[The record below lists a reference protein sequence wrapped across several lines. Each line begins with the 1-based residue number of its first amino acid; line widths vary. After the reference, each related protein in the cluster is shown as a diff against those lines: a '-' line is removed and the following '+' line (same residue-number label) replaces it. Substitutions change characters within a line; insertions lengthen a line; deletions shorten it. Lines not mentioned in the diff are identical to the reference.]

1 MMAKKTEMAEV
12 AGKSLRLERRKVA
25 DLIVYENNPRIIED
39 AVPLVAES
47 IRQCGYI
54 TPIVIDED
62 GVILAGHT
70 RLAALK
76 ETGADECEVIVAEG
90 LTDEQ
95 RRKYRLLDNKTG
107 EIASWDKAK
116 LREEIADLDFNGFD
130 FGQCDILPGSFEE
143 FDEEDGDG
151 DGTRKQR
158 TVICP
163 RCKAEVPA

>member
-1 MMAKKTEMAEV
+1 MAKRADKAEV
-12 AGKSLRLERRKVA
+12 AGKSLRLERRKL
-25 DLIVYENNPRIIED
+25 DTLIQYENNPRDIEE

-70 RLAALK
+70 RYQALR
-76 ETGADECEVIVAEG
+76 EVGADECEVIVAEG
-90 LTDEQ
+90 LTEEQ
-95 RRKYRLLDNKTG
+95 RKKYRILDNKTG
-107 EIASWDKAK
+107 ELASWNKAK

-130 FGQCDILPGSFEE
+130 FGQSEVLPSDLAFL
-143 FDEEDGDG
+143 DGNTEPQNGGGYD
-151 DGTRKQR
+151 RV
-158 TVICP
+158 VICP

>member
-1 MMAKKTEMAEV
+1 MAKRADKAEV
-12 AGKSLRLERRKVA
+12 AGRSLRLERRKL
-25 DLIVYENNPRIIED
+25 DTLIQYENNPRDIEE

-70 RLAALK
+70 RYQALR
-76 ETGADECEVIVAEG
+76 EVGADECEVIVAEG
-90 LTDEQ
+90 LTEEQ
-95 RRKYRLLDNKTG
+95 RKKYRILDNKTG
-107 EIASWDKAK
+107 ELASWNKTK

-130 FGQCDILPGSFEE
+130 FGQSEVLPSDLAFL
-143 FDEEDGDG
+143 DGNAEPQNGGGYD
-151 DGTRKQR
+151 RV
-158 TVICP
+158 VICP